1 MIVAGNDTG
10 VSAEAAGIT
19 KRTFYRWLERGEAA
33 ADGDEAFVAFV
44 EQITEARAVAEAARV
59 EAIAASKSWQAH
71 AWILERQYP
80 ERWSKP
86 SERNRND
93 GESSDGG
100 GFFDELADRRERRA
114 GGSTGV

>member
-1 MIVAGNDTG
+1 MIVAGNDTD

-44 EQITEARAVAEAARV
+44 AAIGEARAVAEAARV
-59 EAIAASKSWQAH
+59 EAIASSKSWQAH

-93 GESSDGG
+93 ESSEGG
-100 GFFDELADRRERRA
+100 GFFDELSERRERRA
-114 GGSTGV
+114 GGSSGV